1 MSNDTPPIEHA
12 PAGVELALGTTTAP
26 AAPATMSA
34 EEVNDARRQAVELV
48 RSVRES
54 TGSRQLAA
62 LDEVGN
68 VGLTSQRNAGR
79 QLELVQVRL
88 STLFDEGGASKD
100 VASDLLQL
108 RVALDKINPS
118 NERQRLGTRVVAAVP
133 FLRNTALVRSLKKI
147 ALRYEPVSKQIVVIE
162 TRLRAGRSMLMR
174 DNVELRQLYEDVE
187 SQQDAVQR
195 EIFLGEVLLGELQT
209 LLDEVDD
216 PREQNRIRTAVHD
229 VAVRLQDLHTM
240 QEVHVQYFVSI
251 EVTRDNNHRLSQA
264 VDRTLSLA
272 TNVVTIGLALQAAL
286 ARQKDVKEATE
297 RTREFLG
304 EVIAQNAAAIRR
316 QTEEIG
322 DLYNEPVIAMD
333 KLVQA
338 HQDLI
343 SALDTASQLREQGI
357 ATARRNI
364 DELTQLTRDM
374 TPRVAGLEPEQGRRQ

>member
-1 MSNDTPPIEHA
+1 MSNDTPPIEHT
-12 PAGVELALGTTTAP
+12 PTGVELTLATTPAP

-34 EEVNDARRQAVELV
+34 EEVTDARRQAVELV

-118 NERQRLGTRVVAAVP
+118 NERQRLGTRVLGAVP

-195 EIFLGEVLLGELQT
+195 QIFLGQVLLGELQT
-209 LLDEVDD
+209 LLGEVDD

-343 SALDTASQLREQGI
+343 SALDTASHLREQGI

-374 TPRVAGLEPEQGRRQ
+374 TPHVAGLEPEQGRRQ

>member
-12 PAGVELALGTTTAP
+12 PAGVELALATTTAP